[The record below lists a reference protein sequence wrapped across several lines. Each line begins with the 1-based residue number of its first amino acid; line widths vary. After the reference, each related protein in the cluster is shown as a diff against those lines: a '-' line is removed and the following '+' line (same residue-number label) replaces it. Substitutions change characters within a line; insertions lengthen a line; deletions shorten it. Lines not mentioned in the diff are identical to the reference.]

1 MVRWRQYQ
9 STVLI
14 YAILLL
20 VLSGMVVPLVWT
32 LLTSFKY
39 NVDVTLGWIPP
50 RWTTDNYVGVFHAF
64 SFLRYYANSLV
75 IATAVTVVQV
85 ATSALAAYAFARLQF
100 RGRDVLFLG
109 YLSTMMIPADV
120 LLIPQF
126 VLMKKIPEFL
136 NAVLSTDFFSG
147 FLYLGSHYIGHPVG
161 LDSFFALIVPGCFSA
176 YGTFMLRQFLLGIS
190 REIEEAAL
198 IDGCSA
204 WGVFWHV
211 VVPLSKPALGAL
223 AIFTFL
229 GRWRAFLWPLIMT
242 DSDSMMVLPVGLAK
256 LSDLY
261 VNDYGLICAGS
272 VVDAFADDRGFRLFS
287 AVVYQRDSA
296 RGGEGVTE
304 DRLCITRISLGHH
317 EPCFY
322 TPAPLGIRILIP
334 QDRVENLSRL
344 YGETQIAQVADGRI
358 DVPKKLFFDGG
369 CRRVVANGTIVINQN
384 PLRLCALQH

>member
-1 MVRWRQYQ
+1 MVLWRRYQ

-50 RWTTDNYVGVFHAF
+50 RWTTDNYTGVFRAF
-64 SFLRYYANSLV
+64 SFLRYYANSLF

-85 ATSALAAYAFARLQF
+85 ATSALAAYAFGRLQF

-120 LLIPQF
+120 LMIPQF
-126 VLMKKIPEFL
+126 VLMKKIPEWL
-136 NAVLSTDFFSG
+136 NAVLATDFFSG
-147 FLYLGSHYIGHPVG
+147 FLYLKSHYIGHPVG
-161 LDSFFALIVPGCFSA
+161 LDSFFALIAPGCFSA

-211 VVPLSKPALGAL
+211 VVPLAKPALGAL

-272 VVDAFADDRGFRLFS
+272 VLMLVPMI
-287 AVVYQRDSA
+287 AVFVFFQRWF
-296 RGGEGVTE
+296 
-304 DRLCITRISLGHH
+304 ISGIQLG
-317 EPCFY
+317 
-322 TPAPLGIRILIP
+322 AVKG
-334 QDRVENLSRL
+334 
-344 YGETQIAQVADGRI
+344 
-358 DVPKKLFFDGG
+358 
-369 CRRVVANGTIVINQN
+369 
-384 PLRLCALQH
+384 

>member
-1 MVRWRQYQ
+1 MARWRQYQ

-14 YAILLL
+14 YAILLI

-50 RWTTDNYVGVFHAF
+50 RWTTDNYTGVFRAF
-64 SFLRYYANSLV
+64 SFLRYYANSLF

-120 LLIPQF
+120 LMIPQF
-126 VLMKKIPEFL
+126 VLMKKIPEWL
-136 NAVLSTDFFSG
+136 NAVLATDFFSG
-147 FLYLGSHYIGHPVG
+147 FLYLKSHYIGHPVG
-161 LDSFFALIVPGCFSA
+161 LDSFFALIAPGCFSA

-211 VVPLSKPALGAL
+211 VVPLAKPALGAL

-272 VVDAFADDRGFRLFS
+272 VLMLVPMI
-287 AVVYQRDSA
+287 AVFVFFQRWF
-296 RGGEGVTE
+296 
-304 DRLCITRISLGHH
+304 ISGIQLG
-317 EPCFY
+317 
-322 TPAPLGIRILIP
+322 AVKG
-334 QDRVENLSRL
+334 
-344 YGETQIAQVADGRI
+344 
-358 DVPKKLFFDGG
+358 
-369 CRRVVANGTIVINQN
+369 
-384 PLRLCALQH
+384 

>member
-1 MVRWRQYQ
+1 MERWRQYQ

-14 YAILLL
+14 YVILLL

-50 RWTTDNYVGVFHAF
+50 RWTTDNYTGVFRAF
-64 SFLRYYANSLV
+64 SFLRYYANSLF

-120 LLIPQF
+120 LMIPQF
-126 VLMKKIPEFL
+126 VLMKKIPEWL
-136 NAVLSTDFFSG
+136 NAVLATDFFSG
-147 FLYLGSHYIGHPVG
+147 FLYLKSHYIGHPVG
-161 LDSFFALIVPGCFSA
+161 LDSFFALIAPGCFSA

-211 VVPLSKPALGAL
+211 VVPLAKPALGAL

-272 VVDAFADDRGFRLFS
+272 VLMLVPMI
-287 AVVYQRDSA
+287 AVFVFFQRWF
-296 RGGEGVTE
+296 
-304 DRLCITRISLGHH
+304 ISGIQLG
-317 EPCFY
+317 
-322 TPAPLGIRILIP
+322 AVKG
-334 QDRVENLSRL
+334 
-344 YGETQIAQVADGRI
+344 
-358 DVPKKLFFDGG
+358 
-369 CRRVVANGTIVINQN
+369 
-384 PLRLCALQH
+384 

>member
-1 MVRWRQYQ
+1 MARWRQYQ
-9 STVLI
+9 STILI
-14 YAILLL
+14 YVILLL

-50 RWTTDNYVGVFHAF
+50 RWTTDNYTGVFRAF
-64 SFLRYYANSLV
+64 SFLRYYANSLF

-120 LLIPQF
+120 LMIPQF
-126 VLMKKIPEFL
+126 VLMKKIPEWL
-136 NAVLSTDFFSG
+136 NAVLATDFFSG
-147 FLYLGSHYIGHPVG
+147 FLYLKSHYIGHPVG
-161 LDSFFALIVPGCFSA
+161 LDSFFALIAPGCFSA

-211 VVPLSKPALGAL
+211 VVPLAKPALGAL

-272 VVDAFADDRGFRLFS
+272 VLMLVPMI
-287 AVVYQRDSA
+287 AVFVFFQRWF
-296 RGGEGVTE
+296 
-304 DRLCITRISLGHH
+304 ISGIQLG
-317 EPCFY
+317 
-322 TPAPLGIRILIP
+322 AVKG
-334 QDRVENLSRL
+334 
-344 YGETQIAQVADGRI
+344 
-358 DVPKKLFFDGG
+358 
-369 CRRVVANGTIVINQN
+369 
-384 PLRLCALQH
+384 

>member
-1 MVRWRQYQ
+1 MARWRQYQ
-9 STVLI
+9 STALI

-50 RWTTDNYVGVFHAF
+50 RWTTDNYTGVFRAF

-120 LLIPQF
+120 LMIPQF
-126 VLMKKIPEFL
+126 VLMKKIPEWL
-136 NAVLSTDFFSG
+136 NAVLATDFFSG
-147 FLYLGSHYIGHPVG
+147 FLYLKSHYIGHPVG
-161 LDSFFALIVPGCFSA
+161 LDSFFALIAPGCFSA

-211 VVPLSKPALGAL
+211 VVPLAKPALGAL

-272 VVDAFADDRGFRLFS
+272 VLMLVPMI
-287 AVVYQRDSA
+287 AVFVFFQRWF
-296 RGGEGVTE
+296 
-304 DRLCITRISLGHH
+304 ISGIQLG
-317 EPCFY
+317 
-322 TPAPLGIRILIP
+322 AVKG
-334 QDRVENLSRL
+334 
-344 YGETQIAQVADGRI
+344 
-358 DVPKKLFFDGG
+358 
-369 CRRVVANGTIVINQN
+369 
-384 PLRLCALQH
+384 

>member
-1 MVRWRQYQ
+1 MERWRRYQ

-50 RWTTDNYVGVFHAF
+50 RWTTDNYTGVFRAF

-120 LLIPQF
+120 LMIPQF
-126 VLMKKIPEFL
+126 VLMKKIPEWL
-136 NAVLSTDFFSG
+136 NAVLATDFFSG
-147 FLYLGSHYIGHPVG
+147 FLYLKSHYIGHPVG
-161 LDSFFALIVPGCFSA
+161 LDSFFALIAPGCFSA

-211 VVPLSKPALGAL
+211 VVPLAKPALGAL

-272 VVDAFADDRGFRLFS
+272 VLMLVPMI
-287 AVVYQRDSA
+287 AVFVFFQRWF
-296 RGGEGVTE
+296 
-304 DRLCITRISLGHH
+304 ISGIQLG
-317 EPCFY
+317 
-322 TPAPLGIRILIP
+322 AVKG
-334 QDRVENLSRL
+334 
-344 YGETQIAQVADGRI
+344 
-358 DVPKKLFFDGG
+358 
-369 CRRVVANGTIVINQN
+369 
-384 PLRLCALQH
+384 

>member
-1 MVRWRQYQ
+1 MERWRQYQ

-50 RWTTDNYVGVFHAF
+50 RWTTDNYTGVFSAF
-64 SFLRYYANSLV
+64 SFLRYYANSLF

-120 LLIPQF
+120 LMIPQF
-126 VLMKKIPEFL
+126 VLMKKIPEWL
-136 NAVLSTDFFSG
+136 NAVLATDFFSG
-147 FLYLGSHYIGHPVG
+147 FLYLKTHYIGHPVG
-161 LDSFFALIVPGCFSA
+161 LDSFFALIAPGCFSA

-211 VVPLSKPALGAL
+211 VVPLAKPALGAL
-223 AIFTFL
+223 GDFYL
-229 GRWRAFLWPLIMT
+229 PRALAGFSLAADYDGFGFHDGAAGGIGQA
-242 DSDSMMVLPVGLAK
+242 VGSLCQRLRA
-256 LSDLY
+256 DLRG
-261 VNDYGLICAGS
+261 VG
-272 VVDAFADDRGFRLFS
+272 VDARADDCGFRLFS

-296 RGGEGVTE
+296 RGGEGVT
-304 DRLCITRISLGHH
+304 
-317 EPCFY
+317 
-322 TPAPLGIRILIP
+322 AA
-334 QDRVENLSRL
+334 VA
-344 YGETQIAQVADGRI
+344 AQQLASSV
-358 DVPKKLFFDGG
+358 
-369 CRRVVANGTIVINQN
+369 
-384 PLRLCALQH
+384 

>member
-50 RWTTDNYVGVFHAF
+50 RWTTDNYTGVFSAF
-64 SFLRYYANSLV
+64 SFLRYYANSLF

-120 LLIPQF
+120 LMIPQF
-126 VLMKKIPEFL
+126 VLMKKIPEWL
-136 NAVLSTDFFSG
+136 NLVLATDFFSG
-147 FLYLGSHYIGHPVG
+147 FLYLKSHYIGHPVG
-161 LDSFFALIVPGCFSA
+161 LDSFFALIAPGCFSA

-211 VVPLSKPALGAL
+211 VVPLAKPALGAL

-272 VVDAFADDRGFRLFS
+272 VLMLVPMIVVFVFFQRWFISGIQLG
-287 AVVYQRDSA
+287 AVK
-296 RGGEGVTE
+296 G
-304 DRLCITRISLGHH
+304 
-317 EPCFY
+317 
-322 TPAPLGIRILIP
+322 
-334 QDRVENLSRL
+334 
-344 YGETQIAQVADGRI
+344 
-358 DVPKKLFFDGG
+358 
-369 CRRVVANGTIVINQN
+369 
-384 PLRLCALQH
+384 

>member
-1 MVRWRQYQ
+1 MARWRQYQ

-50 RWTTDNYVGVFHAF
+50 RWTTDNYTGVFRAF
-64 SFLRYYANSLV
+64 SFLRYYANSLI

-120 LLIPQF
+120 LMIPQF

-147 FLYLGSHYIGHPVG
+147 FLYLESHYIGHPVG

-211 VVPLSKPALGAL
+211 VVPLAKPALGAL

-272 VVDAFADDRGFRLFS
+272 VLMLLPMI
-287 AVVYQRDSA
+287 AVFVFFQRWF
-296 RGGEGVTE
+296 
-304 DRLCITRISLGHH
+304 ISGIQLG
-317 EPCFY
+317 
-322 TPAPLGIRILIP
+322 AVKG
-334 QDRVENLSRL
+334 
-344 YGETQIAQVADGRI
+344 
-358 DVPKKLFFDGG
+358 
-369 CRRVVANGTIVINQN
+369 
-384 PLRLCALQH
+384 

>member
-1 MVRWRQYQ
+1 MERWRQYQ

-50 RWTTDNYVGVFHAF
+50 RWTTDNYTGVFSAF
-64 SFLRYYANSLV
+64 SFLRYYANSLF

-120 LLIPQF
+120 LMIPQF
-126 VLMKKIPEFL
+126 VLMKKIPEWL
-136 NAVLSTDFFSG
+136 NAVLATDFFSG
-147 FLYLGSHYIGHPVG
+147 FLYLKSHYIGHPVG
-161 LDSFFALIVPGCFSA
+161 LDSFFALIAPGCFSA

-211 VVPLSKPALGAL
+211 VVPLAKPALGAL

-272 VVDAFADDRGFRLFS
+272 VLMLVPMI
-287 AVVYQRDSA
+287 AVFVFFQRWF
-296 RGGEGVTE
+296 
-304 DRLCITRISLGHH
+304 ISGIQLG
-317 EPCFY
+317 
-322 TPAPLGIRILIP
+322 AVKG
-334 QDRVENLSRL
+334 
-344 YGETQIAQVADGRI
+344 
-358 DVPKKLFFDGG
+358 
-369 CRRVVANGTIVINQN
+369 
-384 PLRLCALQH
+384 

>member
-75 IATAVTVVQV
+75 IATAVTAVQV

-120 LLIPQF
+120 LMIPQF

-204 WGVFWHV
+204 WGVFWYV

-272 VVDAFADDRGFRLFS
+272 VLMLLPMI
-287 AVVYQRDSA
+287 AVFVFFQRWF
-296 RGGEGVTE
+296 
-304 DRLCITRISLGHH
+304 ISGIQLG
-317 EPCFY
+317 
-322 TPAPLGIRILIP
+322 AVKG
-334 QDRVENLSRL
+334 
-344 YGETQIAQVADGRI
+344 
-358 DVPKKLFFDGG
+358 
-369 CRRVVANGTIVINQN
+369 
-384 PLRLCALQH
+384 

>member
-1 MVRWRQYQ
+1 MLMARWQRYQ
-9 STVLI
+9 STAVI

-50 RWTTDNYVGVFHAF
+50 RWTTDNYTGVFRAF
-64 SFLRYYANSLV
+64 SFLRYYANSLL
-75 IATAVTVVQV
+75 IATAVTAVQV

-120 LLIPQF
+120 LMIPQF
-126 VLMKKIPEFL
+126 VLMKKIPHWL
-136 NAVLSTDFFSG
+136 NSALATDFFSG
-147 FLYLGSHYIGHPVG
+147 FLYWGEHYIGHPVG
-161 LDSFFALIVPGCFSA
+161 LDSFFALIAPGCFSA

-190 REIEEAAL
+190 HEIEEAAL

-211 VVPLSKPALGAL
+211 VVPLAKPALGAL

-229 GRWRAFLWPLIMT
+229 GRWRAFLWPLIVT
-242 DSDSMMVLPVGLAK
+242 DSDAMMVLPVGLAK

-272 VVDAFADDRGFRLFS
+272 MLMLVPMI
-287 AVVYQRDSA
+287 AVFVFFQHWF
-296 RGGEGVTE
+296 
-304 DRLCITRISLGHH
+304 ISGIQLG
-317 EPCFY
+317 
-322 TPAPLGIRILIP
+322 AVKG
-334 QDRVENLSRL
+334 
-344 YGETQIAQVADGRI
+344 
-358 DVPKKLFFDGG
+358 
-369 CRRVVANGTIVINQN
+369 
-384 PLRLCALQH
+384 

>member
-1 MVRWRQYQ
+1 MERWRRYQ

-50 RWTTDNYVGVFHAF
+50 RWTTDNYTGVFRAF
-64 SFLRYYANSLV
+64 SFLRYYANSLF

-120 LLIPQF
+120 LMIPQF
-126 VLMKKIPEFL
+126 VLMKKIPEWL
-136 NAVLSTDFFSG
+136 NAVLATDFFSG
-147 FLYLGSHYIGHPVG
+147 FLYLKTHYIGHPVG
-161 LDSFFALIVPGCFSA
+161 LDSFFALIAPGCFSA

-211 VVPLSKPALGAL
+211 VVPLAKPALGAL

-272 VVDAFADDRGFRLFS
+272 VLMLVPMIVVFVFFQRWFISGIQLG
-287 AVVYQRDSA
+287 AVK
-296 RGGEGVTE
+296 G
-304 DRLCITRISLGHH
+304 
-317 EPCFY
+317 
-322 TPAPLGIRILIP
+322 
-334 QDRVENLSRL
+334 
-344 YGETQIAQVADGRI
+344 
-358 DVPKKLFFDGG
+358 
-369 CRRVVANGTIVINQN
+369 
-384 PLRLCALQH
+384 

>member
-1 MVRWRQYQ
+1 MVLWRRYQ

-50 RWTTDNYVGVFHAF
+50 RWTTDNYTGVFRAF
-64 SFLRYYANSLV
+64 SFLRYYANSLF

-120 LLIPQF
+120 LMIPQF
-126 VLMKKIPEFL
+126 VLMKKIPEWL
-136 NAVLSTDFFSG
+136 NAVLATDFFSG
-147 FLYLGSHYIGHPVG
+147 FFYLESHYIGHPVG
-161 LDSFFALIVPGCFSA
+161 LDSFFALIAPGCFSA

-211 VVPLSKPALGAL
+211 VVPLAKPALGAL

-272 VVDAFADDRGFRLFS
+272 VLMLVPMI
-287 AVVYQRDSA
+287 AVFVFFQRWF
-296 RGGEGVTE
+296 
-304 DRLCITRISLGHH
+304 ISGIQLG
-317 EPCFY
+317 
-322 TPAPLGIRILIP
+322 AVKG
-334 QDRVENLSRL
+334 
-344 YGETQIAQVADGRI
+344 
-358 DVPKKLFFDGG
+358 
-369 CRRVVANGTIVINQN
+369 
-384 PLRLCALQH
+384 

>member
-1 MVRWRQYQ
+1 MARWRQYQ

-50 RWTTDNYVGVFHAF
+50 RWTTDNYTGVFRAF
-64 SFLRYYANSLV
+64 SFLRYYANSLF

-120 LLIPQF
+120 LMIPQF
-126 VLMKKIPEFL
+126 VLMKKIPEWL

-147 FLYLGSHYIGHPVG
+147 FLYLKSHYIGHPVG
-161 LDSFFALIVPGCFSA
+161 LDSFFALIAPGCFSA

-211 VVPLSKPALGAL
+211 VVPLAKPALGAL

-272 VVDAFADDRGFRLFS
+272 VLMLVPMI
-287 AVVYQRDSA
+287 AVFVFFQRWF
-296 RGGEGVTE
+296 
-304 DRLCITRISLGHH
+304 ISGIQLG
-317 EPCFY
+317 
-322 TPAPLGIRILIP
+322 AVKG
-334 QDRVENLSRL
+334 
-344 YGETQIAQVADGRI
+344 
-358 DVPKKLFFDGG
+358 
-369 CRRVVANGTIVINQN
+369 
-384 PLRLCALQH
+384 

>member
-50 RWTTDNYVGVFHAF
+50 RWTTDNYTDVFSAF
-64 SFLRYYANSLV
+64 SFLRYYANSLF

-120 LLIPQF
+120 LMIPQF
-126 VLMKKIPEFL
+126 VLMKKIPEWL
-136 NAVLSTDFFSG
+136 NAVLATDFFSG
-147 FLYLGSHYIGHPVG
+147 FLYLKSHYIGHPVG
-161 LDSFFALIVPGCFSA
+161 LDSFFALIAPGCFSA

-211 VVPLSKPALGAL
+211 VVPLAKPALGAL

-272 VVDAFADDRGFRLFS
+272 VLMLVPMI
-287 AVVYQRDSA
+287 AVFVFFQRWF
-296 RGGEGVTE
+296 
-304 DRLCITRISLGHH
+304 ISGIQLG
-317 EPCFY
+317 
-322 TPAPLGIRILIP
+322 AVKG
-334 QDRVENLSRL
+334 
-344 YGETQIAQVADGRI
+344 
-358 DVPKKLFFDGG
+358 
-369 CRRVVANGTIVINQN
+369 
-384 PLRLCALQH
+384 

>member
-1 MVRWRQYQ
+1 MVLWRQYQ
-9 STVLI
+9 STILI

-50 RWTTDNYVGVFHAF
+50 RWTTDNYTGVFRAF
-64 SFLRYYANSLV
+64 SFLRYYANSLF

-120 LLIPQF
+120 LMIPQF
-126 VLMKKIPEFL
+126 VLMKKIPEWL
-136 NAVLSTDFFSG
+136 NAVLATDFFSG
-147 FLYLGSHYIGHPVG
+147 FLYLKSHYIGHPVG
-161 LDSFFALIVPGCFSA
+161 LDSFFALIAPGCFSA

-211 VVPLSKPALGAL
+211 VVPLAKPALGAL

-272 VVDAFADDRGFRLFS
+272 VLMLVPMI
-287 AVVYQRDSA
+287 AVFVFFQRWF
-296 RGGEGVTE
+296 
-304 DRLCITRISLGHH
+304 ISGIQLG
-317 EPCFY
+317 
-322 TPAPLGIRILIP
+322 AVKG
-334 QDRVENLSRL
+334 
-344 YGETQIAQVADGRI
+344 
-358 DVPKKLFFDGG
+358 
-369 CRRVVANGTIVINQN
+369 
-384 PLRLCALQH
+384 

>member
-75 IATAVTVVQV
+75 IATAVTAVQV

-120 LLIPQF
+120 LMIPQF

-242 DSDSMMVLPVGLAK
+242 DSDSLMVLPVGLAK

-272 VVDAFADDRGFRLFS
+272 VLMLLPMI
-287 AVVYQRDSA
+287 AVFVFFQRWF
-296 RGGEGVTE
+296 
-304 DRLCITRISLGHH
+304 ISGIQLG
-317 EPCFY
+317 
-322 TPAPLGIRILIP
+322 AVKG
-334 QDRVENLSRL
+334 
-344 YGETQIAQVADGRI
+344 
-358 DVPKKLFFDGG
+358 
-369 CRRVVANGTIVINQN
+369 
-384 PLRLCALQH
+384 

>member
-1 MVRWRQYQ
+1 MARWRQYQ

-50 RWTTDNYVGVFHAF
+50 RWTTDNYTGVFRAF
-64 SFLRYYANSLV
+64 SFLRYYANSLF

-100 RGRDVLFLG
+100 RGRDVFFLG

-120 LLIPQF
+120 LMIPQF
-126 VLMKKIPEFL
+126 VLMKKIPEWL
-136 NAVLSTDFFSG
+136 NAVLATDFFSG
-147 FLYLGSHYIGHPVG
+147 FLYLKSHYIGHPVG
-161 LDSFFALIVPGCFSA
+161 LDSFFALIAPGCFSA

-211 VVPLSKPALGAL
+211 VVPLAKPALGAL

-272 VVDAFADDRGFRLFS
+272 VLMLVPMI
-287 AVVYQRDSA
+287 AVFVFFQRWF
-296 RGGEGVTE
+296 
-304 DRLCITRISLGHH
+304 ISGIQLG
-317 EPCFY
+317 
-322 TPAPLGIRILIP
+322 AVKG
-334 QDRVENLSRL
+334 
-344 YGETQIAQVADGRI
+344 
-358 DVPKKLFFDGG
+358 
-369 CRRVVANGTIVINQN
+369 
-384 PLRLCALQH
+384 

>member
-9 STVLI
+9 STILI
-14 YAILLL
+14 YAILIL

-50 RWTTDNYVGVFHAF
+50 RWTTDNYTGVFRAF
-64 SFLRYYANSLV
+64 SFLRYYANSLF

-120 LLIPQF
+120 LMIPQF
-126 VLMKKIPEFL
+126 VLMKKIPEWL
-136 NAVLSTDFFSG
+136 NAVLATDFFSG
-147 FLYLGSHYIGHPVG
+147 FLYLKSHYIGHPVG
-161 LDSFFALIVPGCFSA
+161 LDSFFALIAPGCFSA

-211 VVPLSKPALGAL
+211 VVPLAKPALGAL

-272 VVDAFADDRGFRLFS
+272 VLMLVPMIVVFVFFQRWFISGIQLG
-287 AVVYQRDSA
+287 AVK
-296 RGGEGVTE
+296 G
-304 DRLCITRISLGHH
+304 
-317 EPCFY
+317 
-322 TPAPLGIRILIP
+322 
-334 QDRVENLSRL
+334 
-344 YGETQIAQVADGRI
+344 
-358 DVPKKLFFDGG
+358 
-369 CRRVVANGTIVINQN
+369 
-384 PLRLCALQH
+384 

>member
-1 MVRWRQYQ
+1 MARWRQYQ
-9 STVLI
+9 STILI

-50 RWTTDNYVGVFHAF
+50 RWTTDNYTGVFSAF
-64 SFLRYYANSLV
+64 SFLRYYANSLF

-120 LLIPQF
+120 LMIPQF
-126 VLMKKIPEFL
+126 VLMKKIPEWL
-136 NAVLSTDFFSG
+136 NAVLATDFFSG
-147 FLYLGSHYIGHPVG
+147 FLYLKSHYIGHPVG
-161 LDSFFALIVPGCFSA
+161 LDSFFALIAPGCFSA

-211 VVPLSKPALGAL
+211 VVPLAKPALGAL

-272 VVDAFADDRGFRLFS
+272 VLMLVPMI
-287 AVVYQRDSA
+287 AVFVFFQRWF
-296 RGGEGVTE
+296 
-304 DRLCITRISLGHH
+304 ISGIQLG
-317 EPCFY
+317 
-322 TPAPLGIRILIP
+322 AVKG
-334 QDRVENLSRL
+334 
-344 YGETQIAQVADGRI
+344 
-358 DVPKKLFFDGG
+358 
-369 CRRVVANGTIVINQN
+369 
-384 PLRLCALQH
+384 

>member
-1 MVRWRQYQ
+1 MVLWRRYQ

-50 RWTTDNYVGVFHAF
+50 RWTTDNYTGVFRAF
-64 SFLRYYANSLV
+64 SFLRYYANSLF

-120 LLIPQF
+120 LMIPQF
-126 VLMKKIPEFL
+126 VLMKKIPEWL
-136 NAVLSTDFFSG
+136 NAVLATDFFSG
-147 FLYLGSHYIGHPVG
+147 FLYLKSHYIGHPVG
-161 LDSFFALIVPGCFSA
+161 LDSFFALIAPGCFSA

-211 VVPLSKPALGAL
+211 VVPLAKPALGAL

-272 VVDAFADDRGFRLFS
+272 VLMLVPMI
-287 AVVYQRDSA
+287 AVFVFFQRWF
-296 RGGEGVTE
+296 
-304 DRLCITRISLGHH
+304 ISGIQLG
-317 EPCFY
+317 
-322 TPAPLGIRILIP
+322 AVKG
-334 QDRVENLSRL
+334 
-344 YGETQIAQVADGRI
+344 
-358 DVPKKLFFDGG
+358 
-369 CRRVVANGTIVINQN
+369 
-384 PLRLCALQH
+384 

>member
-1 MVRWRQYQ
+1 MERWRQYQ

-50 RWTTDNYVGVFHAF
+50 RWTTDNYTGVFSAF
-64 SFLRYYANSLV
+64 SFLRYYANSLF

-120 LLIPQF
+120 LMIPQF
-126 VLMKKIPEFL
+126 VLMKKIPEWL
-136 NAVLSTDFFSG
+136 NAVLATDFFSG
-147 FLYLGSHYIGHPVG
+147 FLYLESHYIGHPVG
-161 LDSFFALIVPGCFSA
+161 LDSFFALIAPGCFSA

-211 VVPLSKPALGAL
+211 VVPLAKPALGAL

-272 VVDAFADDRGFRLFS
+272 VLMLVPMI
-287 AVVYQRDSA
+287 AVFVFFQRWF
-296 RGGEGVTE
+296 
-304 DRLCITRISLGHH
+304 ISGIQLG
-317 EPCFY
+317 
-322 TPAPLGIRILIP
+322 AVKG
-334 QDRVENLSRL
+334 
-344 YGETQIAQVADGRI
+344 
-358 DVPKKLFFDGG
+358 
-369 CRRVVANGTIVINQN
+369 
-384 PLRLCALQH
+384 

>member
-50 RWTTDNYVGVFHAF
+50 RWTTDNYTGVFRAF
-64 SFLRYYANSLV
+64 SFLRYYANSLF

-120 LLIPQF
+120 LMIPQF
-126 VLMKKIPEFL
+126 VLMKKIPEWL
-136 NAVLSTDFFSG
+136 NAVSSTDFFSG
-147 FLYLGSHYIGHPVG
+147 FLYLESHYIGHPVG
-161 LDSFFALIVPGCFSA
+161 LDSFFALIAPGCFSA

-190 REIEEAAL
+190 CEIEEAAL

-211 VVPLSKPALGAL
+211 VVPLAKPALGAL

-272 VVDAFADDRGFRLFS
+272 VLMLVPMI
-287 AVVYQRDSA
+287 AVFVFFQRWF
-296 RGGEGVTE
+296 
-304 DRLCITRISLGHH
+304 ISGIQLG
-317 EPCFY
+317 
-322 TPAPLGIRILIP
+322 AVKG
-334 QDRVENLSRL
+334 
-344 YGETQIAQVADGRI
+344 
-358 DVPKKLFFDGG
+358 
-369 CRRVVANGTIVINQN
+369 
-384 PLRLCALQH
+384 

>member
-1 MVRWRQYQ
+1 MARWRQYQ
-9 STVLI
+9 STALI

-50 RWTTDNYVGVFHAF
+50 RWTTDNYTGVFRAF
-64 SFLRYYANSLV
+64 SFLRYYANSLF

-120 LLIPQF
+120 LMIPQF
-126 VLMKKIPEFL
+126 VLMKKIPEWL
-136 NAVLSTDFFSG
+136 NAVLATDFFSG
-147 FLYLGSHYIGHPVG
+147 FLYLESHYIGHPVG
-161 LDSFFALIVPGCFSA
+161 LDSFFALIAPGCFSA

-211 VVPLSKPALGAL
+211 VVPLAKPALGAL

-272 VVDAFADDRGFRLFS
+272 VLMLVPMI
-287 AVVYQRDSA
+287 AVFVFFQRWF
-296 RGGEGVTE
+296 
-304 DRLCITRISLGHH
+304 ISGIQLG
-317 EPCFY
+317 
-322 TPAPLGIRILIP
+322 AVKG
-334 QDRVENLSRL
+334 
-344 YGETQIAQVADGRI
+344 
-358 DVPKKLFFDGG
+358 
-369 CRRVVANGTIVINQN
+369 
-384 PLRLCALQH
+384 

>member
-1 MVRWRQYQ
+1 MRQPYPLYD
-9 STVLI
+9 SCNNAVLI

-50 RWTTDNYVGVFHAF
+50 RWTTDNYTGVFSAF
-64 SFLRYYANSLV
+64 SFLRYYANSLF

-100 RGRDVLFLG
+100 RGRDLLFLG

-120 LLIPQF
+120 LMIPQF
-126 VLMKKIPEFL
+126 VLMKKIPEWL
-136 NAVLSTDFFSG
+136 NAVLATDFFSG
-147 FLYLGSHYIGHPVG
+147 FLYLKSHYIGHPVG
-161 LDSFFALIVPGCFSA
+161 LDSFFALIAPGCFSA

-211 VVPLSKPALGAL
+211 VVPLAKPALGAL

-272 VVDAFADDRGFRLFS
+272 VLMLVPMI
-287 AVVYQRDSA
+287 AVFVFFQRWF
-296 RGGEGVTE
+296 
-304 DRLCITRISLGHH
+304 ISGIQLG
-317 EPCFY
+317 
-322 TPAPLGIRILIP
+322 AVKG
-334 QDRVENLSRL
+334 
-344 YGETQIAQVADGRI
+344 
-358 DVPKKLFFDGG
+358 
-369 CRRVVANGTIVINQN
+369 
-384 PLRLCALQH
+384 

>member
-1 MVRWRQYQ
+1 MVLWRRYQ

-50 RWTTDNYVGVFHAF
+50 RWTTDNYTGVFRAF
-64 SFLRYYANSLV
+64 SFLRYYANSLF

-100 RGRDVLFLG
+100 RGRDLLFLG

-120 LLIPQF
+120 LMIPQF
-126 VLMKKIPEFL
+126 VLMKKIPEWL
-136 NAVLSTDFFSG
+136 NAVLATDFFSG
-147 FLYLGSHYIGHPVG
+147 FLYLKSHYIGHPVG

-211 VVPLSKPALGAL
+211 VVPLAKPALGAL

-272 VVDAFADDRGFRLFS
+272 VLMLVPMI
-287 AVVYQRDSA
+287 AVFVFFQRWF
-296 RGGEGVTE
+296 
-304 DRLCITRISLGHH
+304 ISGIQLG
-317 EPCFY
+317 
-322 TPAPLGIRILIP
+322 AVKG
-334 QDRVENLSRL
+334 
-344 YGETQIAQVADGRI
+344 
-358 DVPKKLFFDGG
+358 
-369 CRRVVANGTIVINQN
+369 
-384 PLRLCALQH
+384 

>member
-1 MVRWRQYQ
+1 MERWRQYQ

-50 RWTTDNYVGVFHAF
+50 RWTTDNYTGVFSAF
-64 SFLRYYANSLV
+64 SFLRYYANSLF

-120 LLIPQF
+120 LMIPQF
-126 VLMKKIPEFL
+126 VLMKKIPEWL
-136 NAVLSTDFFSG
+136 NAVLATDFFSG
-147 FLYLGSHYIGHPVG
+147 FLYLKSHYIGHPVG
-161 LDSFFALIVPGCFSA
+161 LDSFFALIAPGCFSA

-211 VVPLSKPALGAL
+211 VVPLAKPALGAL

-272 VVDAFADDRGFRLFS
+272 VLMLVPMIVVFVFFQRWFISGIQLG
-287 AVVYQRDSA
+287 AVK
-296 RGGEGVTE
+296 G
-304 DRLCITRISLGHH
+304 
-317 EPCFY
+317 
-322 TPAPLGIRILIP
+322 
-334 QDRVENLSRL
+334 
-344 YGETQIAQVADGRI
+344 
-358 DVPKKLFFDGG
+358 
-369 CRRVVANGTIVINQN
+369 
-384 PLRLCALQH
+384 